1 MSWQN
6 LMWPGEAGGGAGASR
21 VAAGAAPAPWQCARA
36 CNEGSKVRF
45 HHHREGP
52 YSGLLLVESD
62 NKPYFHIKTLLRNYA
77 KQALTHSKY

>member
-45 HHHREGP
+45 HNHREGTRAFSWLKAP
-52 YSGLLLVESD
+52 TSVVIRDGQVG
-62 NKPYFHIKTLLRNYA
+62 
-77 KQALTHSKY
+77 

>member
-21 VAAGAAPAPWQCARA
+21 VEAGTAPAPWQCARA

-45 HHHREGP
+45 HNHREGP
-52 YSGLLLVESD
+52 Y
-62 NKPYFHIKTLLRNYA
+62 
-77 KQALTHSKY
+77 